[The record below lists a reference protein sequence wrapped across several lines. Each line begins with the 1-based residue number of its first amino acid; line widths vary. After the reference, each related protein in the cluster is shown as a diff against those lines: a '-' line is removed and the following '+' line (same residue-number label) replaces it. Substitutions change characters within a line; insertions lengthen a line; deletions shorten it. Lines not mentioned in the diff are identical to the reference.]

1 MDRLREMPTHGPRRA
16 GDEAHSDEASGDEA
30 SGDEASGDE
39 VHDDAAHG
47 NVFAC
52 ERWRV
57 RRIERTVVEMP
68 GGR

>member
-1 MDRLREMPTHGPRRA
+1 MDRLREMPTHGPRWA
-16 GDEAHSDEASGDEA
+16 GDEAHSDEA